1 MQGLDS
7 INGPALGAEDF
18 GKLEGSAADCDY
30 IRGKKLHIKI
40 NPMTDNHS
48 AFKFIPRK

>member
-7 INGPALGAEDF
+7 INDPALGAEDF
-18 GKLEGSAADCDY
+18 GKLEGSEEDCDY
-30 IRGKKLHIKI
+30 TRGKILHIKI

-48 AFKFIPRK
+48 AFK